1 MRRKIKMKLQ
11 IRVKTNS
18 GKQEIESFG
27 DNRYL
32 VYLESAPEN
41 NEANIELLKLMAKH
55 LGIPSTKLRIIS
67 GASGK
72 DKTLEIIY

>member
-1 MRRKIKMKLQ
+1 MLSKIQ
-11 IRVKTNS
+11 VRVKTGS

-32 VYLESAPEN
+32 VYLVSQPEN
-41 NEANIELLKLMAKH
+41 NEANIELIKLMAKH

-67 GASGK
+67 GATNN
-72 DKTLEIIY
+72 DKVVEISY